1 MHFAAHTECSVM
13 TNNPW
18 RQWQTFLAGLAG
30 ANPAGQTRAPRDGA
44 SGFAPFLDAAERYA
58 AAARSFMQSAAG
70 GSAPAATAA
79 AGIFSD
85 FLREQ
90 FADFQMPWSAAFN
103 AGNGASRAFSFD
115 SPALGATRE
124 QQLRMQRM
132 AGAWGRIEDAQRRL
146 QRLWSDALREAAT
159 AFAARLA
166 SPPPTA
172 SAEELRKLYD
182 AWIDCAEDAY
192 ARTAQ
197 TEAFG
202 NALAEFVNAGSE
214 WRREL
219 QADIEHWAKLL
230 DLPARGEINTLTRR
244 LKSVEDQLRAA
255 RTGLKPTANARTTHT
270 APAAAPTA
278 RIPPAAARTAR
289 KPPAAARTA
298 RIPPAAARKTKRARG
313 KSKS

>member
-1 MHFAAHTECSVM
+1 MVFASHTEGSAM
-13 TNNPW
+13 TNDPW
-18 RQWQTFLAGLAG
+18 RQWQTYVAGLAG
-30 ANPAGQTRAPRDGA
+30 ANSAGQTRSPRDGA
-44 SGFAPFLDAAERYA
+44 SGFAPFVDAAERYA
-58 AAARSFMQSAAG
+58 AAAHRFMQGATG

-103 AGNGASRAFSFD
+103 TGNGASRAFSFD

-124 QQLRMQRM
+124 QQLRLQRM

-166 SPPPTA
+166 TPPPTA

-192 ARTAQ
+192 ARSAQ
-197 TEAFG
+197 SEAFC
-202 NALAEFVNAGSE
+202 NALAEFVNASSE

-230 DLPARGEINTLTRR
+230 DLPARGEINTLARR

-255 RTGLKPTANARTTHT
+255 RTDLKPTANARAT
-270 APAAAPTA
+270 
-278 RIPPAAARTAR
+278 R
-289 KPPAAARTA
+289 KPPAAARIARKSPAAARTS
-298 RIPPAAARKTKRARG
+298 RIPPAGARTSRTPPAGARRTKRARG